1 MDAGRGRRCSSGAG
15 AGAGAVVAARPG
27 APGGAA
33 SSGGAGRGEQAE
45 LRDGQGGAALG
56 ACRSSEAQDDGG
68 GAGWARRRW
77 EGTALC
83 EDRGTA
89 LREDRPG
96 LRGFRDLG
104 FQLGRLGRLLFLIYM
119 IGSAFAKKKSSWLP
133 IHASLPSAPRCAHG
147 ISNFAECP
155 KKALGKVFF
164 LFFLFLIPVF
174 LCGIHTLF
182 QT

>member
-1 MDAGRGRRCSSGAG
+1 VDAGRGRRCSSGAG

-77 EGTALC
+77 EGTALR
-83 EDRGTA
+83 EDRGAGA
-89 LREDRPG
+89 LHMKTG
-96 LRGFRDLG
+96 RDL
-104 FQLGRLGRLLFLIYM
+104 
-119 IGSAFAKKKSSWLP
+119 
-133 IHASLPSAPRCAHG
+133 AHSG
-147 ISNFAECP
+147 
-155 KKALGKVFF
+155 
-164 LFFLFLIPVF
+164 
-174 LCGIHTLF
+174 T
-182 QT
+182 